1 MCKELYRL
9 AALSLAFTL
18 FGCDSE
24 SYQGPVGSVQFY
36 LQTPNGEIV
45 ESVKLQLLCPGSAVD
60 VSHVL
65 DVKKGEVVAVFG
77 GLAPGPCTVNMR
89 AETRNSVDCI
99 GTESFAIT
107 PNAVAAVQVNLIC
120 QGLNDGAVGG
130 VKITTDFTVRECED
144 DRIKDIYAI
153 PANVLVGETTLI
165 GAEIYPEAAVGT
177 PKFKWTLRNE
187 VDDTGEAGLTDAP
200 GECKDGAASCNR
212 LTCLGLGTNPQTD
225 ERTGL
230 PIGGVFVSV
239 QYEDDECFDTE
250 EVWVYCVQ
258 ASVCGDRVVGG
269 RETCDDGN
277 TIGNDG
283 CSMTCLLERCGD
295 GIVQPGE
302 ECDGQASVPMGKACN
317 SSCVIDNATCGD
329 NVVNQTTEVCDG
341 AAGVMANQQ
350 CGSDCL
356 ILPLCGNNI
365 VELPEECDDVDDP
378 MCVAC
383 KGQGSSMPRC
393 GDGLVNQTSETCD
406 GTSGLMTGQ
415 VCSAA
420 CQITPTCGNAIVEA
434 PETCDVTTAQCVNC
448 MQQTPQANACE
459 TCIAMIPEVGTYN
472 QEVCK
477 TNPLCDAAR
486 KCILDNPTCW
496 TAIAPAACYCGDT
509 QAAIDACEI
518 PSTVPSGR
526 CATEMRAAGGANA
539 SNAEV
544 LGRYFDLVYAVGAAT
559 TIVDSA
565 FNACRDECF

>member
-18 FGCDSE
+18 VGCDSE
-24 SYQGPVGSVQFY
+24 AYKGPVGSAQFY

-45 ESVKLQLLCPGSAVD
+45 DSVKLQLLCPGSAVD

-99 GTESFAIT
+99 GTESFSIT
-107 PNAVAAVQVNLIC
+107 PDAVAAVRVNLIC

-200 GECKDGAASCNR
+200 GECREGAASCNR
-212 LTCLGLGTNPQTD
+212 LTCLGLGINPQTD

-283 CSMTCLLERCGD
+283 CSATCLLERCGD
-295 GIVQPGE
+295 GIVQTGE
-302 ECDGQASVPMGKACN
+302 ACDGPASVPMGKACN
-317 SSCVIDNATCGD
+317 SSCIIDDATCGD
-329 NVVNQTTEVCDG
+329 NVVNQATEVCDG
-341 AAGVMANQQ
+341 AAGVVANQQ
-350 CGSDCL
+350 CGADCL

-365 VELPEECDDVDDP
+365 V
-378 MCVAC
+378 
-383 KGQGSSMPRC
+383 
-393 GDGLVNQTSETCD
+393 
-406 GTSGLMTGQ
+406 
-415 VCSAA
+415 
-420 CQITPTCGNAIVEA
+420 
-434 PETCDVTTAQCVNC
+434 
-448 MQQTPQANACE
+448 
-459 TCIAMIPEVGTYN
+459 
-472 QEVCK
+472 
-477 TNPLCDAAR
+477 
-486 KCILDNPTCW
+486 
-496 TAIAPAACYCGDT
+496 
-509 QAAIDACEI
+509 
-518 PSTVPSGR
+518 
-526 CATEMRAAGGANA
+526 
-539 SNAEV
+539 
-544 LGRYFDLVYAVGAAT
+544 
-559 TIVDSA
+559 
-565 FNACRDECF
+565 